1 MSDETQ
7 MVEAMIDGLAPL
19 LGLTIEDDMRPH
31 VVTHLAIAARMVKL
45 LEDFP
50 LDEREEPAPVFAP

>member
-1 MSDETQ
+1 MSNETQ

-31 VVTHLAIAARMVKL
+31 VVTHLAIAARMVKR

>member
-7 MVEAMIDGLAPL
+7 MVEAMLDGLAPL

>member
-1 MSDETQ
+1 MSNETQ

>member
-7 MVEAMIDGLAPL
+7 MVEAMIGGLAPL

-50 LDEREEPAPVFAP
+50 LDEREDPAPVFAP

>member
-7 MVEAMIDGLAPL
+7 QVETMIDALAPL